1 MDFSRELK
9 RLMNSC
15 TQSAK
20 TFGASER
27 VREMKQLAMVIYFY
41 FRIRHVYFPSI
52 SFYPSL

>member
-1 MDFSRELK
+1 
-9 RLMNSC
+9 MNSC